1 MKKHR
6 LRGILFGVSLAL
18 LVLGA
23 VSAQDVEPL
32 SIPDPPEPPTQVEGL
47 YATTE
52 DNENNDGT
60 GTADDDMGYI
70 SLPYMCSWLVNAPIE
85 FNIVVDASVCS
96 AGELSLAGL
105 AFESTEHEVYING
118 QFLGNVP
125 VQAPEEGWGVFLYDV
140 PQAALNQGNNLVE
153 VRLQGG
159 DCAWLAWGALEV
171 EPCEEAEFV
180 PELGTMLLLGSGL
193 AGLAGYASLR
203 RRARE

>member
-1 MKKHR
+1 MKKHW

-18 LVLGA
+18 LFLGPVA
-23 VSAQDVEPL
+23 AQDLEL
-32 SIPDPPEPPTQVEGL
+32 LTIPIPPEPPTQVEGL
-47 YATTE
+47 YATSE

-60 GTADDDMGYI
+60 GTADDDMGYTNP
-70 SLPYMCSWLVNAPIE
+70 PYMCSYLPNAPIE

-105 AFESTEHEVYING
+105 AFESTEHDVYING

-125 VQAPEEGWGVFLYDV
+125 VQAPGEGWEVFLYDV

-153 VRLQGG
+153 LRLQGG

-171 EPCEEAEFV
+171 EPCEEEEFV
-180 PELGTMLLLGSGL
+180 PEPGTMLLLGSGL

-203 RRARE
+203 WRTRK